1 MVIATDQKLELALP
15 PKARPPDQQACRWY
29 LEPAGAGKARVSK
42 SSTSLTS
49 QMLGGNFN
57 IFKPETLY
65 YENKYNHTRECTT
78 YTLVYRI
85 LVPSSYSVWITA

>member
-1 MVIATDQKLELALP
+1 MVIELELALP

-29 LEPAGAGKARVSK
+29 LEPAVVGKVRVSK
-42 SSTSLTS
+42 SSTGLTS
-49 QMLGGNFN
+49 QMLGANFD
-57 IFKPETLY
+57 ILEAETLY

-85 LVPSSYSVWITA
+85 LVPSSYSVWVTA